1 MNEPTKRSAWGWQLL
16 GCVLM
21 YIGFTLFAAMLAA
34 PPENPSTPP
43 IVYRLGGLVG
53 RLPGA
58 DIWPQL
64 LDINGTMAGNV
75 PVPFVGGAIFVLLG
89 AGAMKMGSRI
99 NAQRKREAAVARD
112 EAIRI
117 AERERHQSRPR

>member
-1 MNEPTKRSAWGWQLL
+1 MVNSRQGLPR
-16 GCVLM
+16 M
-21 YIGFTLFAAMLAA
+21 YIGFTLFAAMLTA
-34 PPENPSTPP
+34 PQENPSTPP
-43 IVYRLGGLVG
+43 FVNRLGGLAG

-58 DIWPQL
+58 DICPQFV
-64 LDINGTMAGNV
+64 DINDTMGGNV
-75 PVPFVGGAIFVLLG
+75 PVPFVGGAILVLLG
-89 AGAMKMGSRI
+89 AGAMQMGRRI